1 MEKLFLASASPRRQ
15 RILALL
21 GLPFQE
27 VPVKVNEA
35 VWPGEGPAQAAMRM
49 AQAKAQAAAGT
60 VSQGII
66 IAADTLVVNKGHIL
80 GKPRD
85 TAQARRMLRRLRGR
99 AHLVI
104 TGLAVLRPATGE
116 AQSAAVTTRVWMRPY
131 TDAEL
136 EAYAASGEAL
146 DKAGAYAIQSPS
158 FAPVERI
165 AGCYLNVVGL
175 PLCALGLALRQLGLQ
190 TPAEE
195 ICYHIIGHDAL
206 PAAETMRE
214 ELSREPAASLPD
226 VLRLR

>member
-1 MEKLFLASASPRRQ
+1 MEKLFLASASPRRK

-21 GLPFQE
+21 DLPFQDL
-27 VPVKVNEA
+27 PVEADEA
-35 VWPGEGPAQAAMRM
+35 VWPGERPAQAARRL
-49 AQAKAQAAAGT
+49 AQAKTEAAAGA

-66 IAADTLVVNKGHIL
+66 VAADTLVVDRGHIL

-85 TAQARRMLRRLRGR
+85 AGEARRMLRRLRGR

-104 TGLAVLRPATGE
+104 TGLALLRPATGE

-131 TDAEL
+131 TAAEL

-175 PLCALGLALRQLGLQ
+175 PLCALGLALRRLGLQ

-195 ICYHIIGHDAL
+195 ICYRIIGHDAL
-206 PAAETMRE
+206 PAVETMRE